1 MTDFRIE
8 NLTKTFPAAG
18 KDGQLVAVDDV
29 SLTVEDGEFLVML
42 GPSGCGKSTTLRCIA
57 GLETPTAGQIRLGDD
72 DITDAEPQ
80 ARDMAMVFQDFA
92 LYPHMTA
99 RENMSFGLK
108 MKTDRSSDEI
118 GKRIQETADM
128 MGIGDLLN
136 KKPKQLSGGQK
147 QRVALGRAIVRD
159 PDLFLMDEPLSN
171 LDAKLR
177 TQMRTEIQRLH
188 RKLGVTTVYVTH
200 DQTEAMTMSD
210 RIAILNGGVLQQVAP
225 PDEVYHHPINQFV
238 AGFLGSPSMNFLS
251 VEATERSGAVHLVA
265 EGDSLFDYRLDETTV
280 KRCDVSPGDQLV
292 VGVRPEDVRVPQDE
306 THRQETSDQSQ
317 EAILDVVEP
326 MGSDNYLYLQV
337 GDSSWKVRVSDDVSP
352 EVDRPIEFTFDLE
365 ALNLFAPN
373 GVALKT
379 TGTDDRAYEVADQP
393 SVSITASLAEEGADT
408 VADGGKNV
416 E

>member
-1 MTDFRIE
+1 MADLSIE
-8 NLTKTFPAAG
+8 NLTKAFPSAG
-18 KDGQLVAVDDV
+18 EGGQLVAVDDI

-57 GLETPTAGQIRLGDD
+57 GLETPTAGQVRLGDD
-72 DITDAEPQ
+72 NISDDEPQ

-118 GKRIQETADM
+118 GKRVQETADM
-128 MGIGDLLN
+128 MGIGDLLD

-177 TQMRTEIQRLH
+177 AQMRTEIQQLH

-225 PDEVYHHPINQFV
+225 PDEVYHHPVNQFV
-238 AGFLGSPSMNFLS
+238 AGFIGSPSMNFLS
-251 VEATERSGAVHLVA
+251 VEAAERDGAVHLVA
-265 EGDSLFDYRLDETTV
+265 EGDSTFDYRLDETTV
-280 KRCDVSPGDQLV
+280 ERCDVSSGDQLV
-292 VGVRPEDVRVPQDE
+292 VGVRPEDIRVPQDE
-306 THRQETSDQSQ
+306 AHRREASDQPQ

-326 MGSDNYLYLQV
+326 MGSDNFLYLQV
-337 GDSSWKVRVSDDVSP
+337 GDSPWTARVSDGVSP
-352 EVDRPIEFTFDLE
+352 EVDRPIEYTFDLDT
-365 ALNLFAPN
+365 LHLFAPN
-373 GVALKT
+373 GSALKT
-379 TGTDDRAYEVADQP
+379 TGTDNRAYQVAEQSTVP
-393 SVSITASLAEEGADT
+393 TTASLTDRGADT
-408 VADGGKNV
+408 LADGGENV

>member
-1 MTDFRIE
+1 MADLRIE
-8 NLTKTFPAAG
+8 SLTKAFPSAG
-18 KDGQLVAVDDV
+18 DGDQLVAVDDV
-29 SLTVEDGEFLVML
+29 SLTVEDSEFLVML

-57 GLETPTAGQIRLGDD
+57 GLETPTTGQVRLGDD
-72 DITDAEPQ
+72 DITDDEPQ

-118 GKRIQETADM
+118 GNRVQETADM

-210 RIAILNGGVLQQVAP
+210 RIAILNNGILQQVAP
-225 PDEVYHHPINQFV
+225 PDEVYHHPVNQFV
-238 AGFLGSPSMNFLS
+238 AGFIGSPSMNFLS
-251 VEATERSGAVHLVA
+251 VKAAGRDGAVHLVA
-265 EGDSLFDYRLDETTV
+265 EGDSTFDYRLDETTIE
-280 KRCDVSPGDQLV
+280 RCGVSPGDRLV
-292 VGVRPEDVRVPQDE
+292 VGVRPEDIRVPQDE
-306 THRQETSDQSQ
+306 THRQEASDQSQ
-317 EAILDVVEP
+317 EAMLDVVEP
-326 MGSDNYLYLQV
+326 MGSDNYLHLRV
-337 GDSSWKVRVSDDVSP
+337 GDSPWTARVSDDVSP
-352 EVDRPIEFTFDLE
+352 EVDHQIEYTFDLD
-365 ALNLFAPN
+365 ALHLFAPN
-373 GVALKT
+373 GSALKT
-379 TGTDDRAYEVADQP
+379 TGTDGRAYEVAEQSDVP
-393 SVSITASLAEEGADT
+393 TTVSMTDEGADT
-408 VADGGKNV
+408 LADGGENV